1 MMMEDKVMGRASVI
15 TQIIIERDFG
25 KCDFLS
31 LYAGYVSDMILE
43 SMKQDKDNKNEDS
56 EKNFEKTADLH

>member
-1 MMMEDKVMGRASVI
+1 MSRSAVI
-15 TQIIIERDFG
+15 TEIVIERDFG

-31 LYAGYVSDMILE
+31 LYAGYVSDKILE